1 MASRLRS
8 LGIRTPFLLG
18 LDGLRFNGDEIL
30 KVSGT
35 KKVQAQVIGDMRDQW
50 AKGLRPKRLQWSMVH
65 VCMNALLHSS
75 TSHTYTYFLLIYPC
89 SCKGLSP

>member
-65 VCMNALLHSS
+65 VCMNAKGYIHLHHIHI
-75 TSHTYTYFLLIYPC
+75 HTLYSYIHAAAR
-89 SCKGLSP
+89 G